1 MTRTF
6 SLTLATLAVAVVA
19 LAGVAFAAHPAGPA
33 GFWKFD
39 EGAGATAFDSSGHAH
54 DGAIMGGAAYTAAG
68 IAPVGGNLFALTFD
82 GVDNF
87 VEIAN
92 DSDLDMTAAY
102 SVSVWANVTDV
113 ATYRPIV
120 FRGTTDANDIEVYVQ
135 SGSGDLIVAH
145 NRGNGGIF
153 DFVGFDNPPA
163 GLFQLV
169 VTYDGTDVKA
179 YYNGAPATVV
189 QGTTAVTAPLD
200 TDKGWWIGKVDHS
213 AFGGVFLFSGLLD
226 ELELYSRVL
235 TAGEIAI
242 LSDASTTLFV
252 DSDGEVGFGSIDCDG
267 VGVGAYTTIQGA
279 VDAANSG
286 DTIQICAGTYDEQ
299 VVIDGEDLTLQGV
312 GDTTIVR
319 PSASATLSTLYTYP
333 AGTFW
338 PGTVMASI
346 ILVKDTGATTIKD
359 LKVDGVNVT
368 TVPAGASRVAGILYG
383 ESAGVVDNAT
393 VTTMVVDGYAT
404 RSYGIDL
411 SAVGTARGVEVKDSD
426 ITNWSR
432 NGIQAQGASL
442 TADIHDNTLVG
453 PDDVFVGAAVP
464 NGILFIHGTGGN
476 ATSNTI
482 SALHHSLSGSRS
494 AGILFYDPVV
504 PGIVVEDNDI
514 SDVDDGVNVAHNAND
529 VIVRLN
535 NLHDNLEVG
544 IHLEDGATG
553 TTITGN
559 TITGNLMAG
568 IRFAGAADPGGPS
581 LADDPP
587 GAGNVADRNNISGNT
602 DGDVK
607 A

>member
-1 MTRTF
+1 MSRTY
-6 SLTLATLAVAVVA
+6 SLALAVIVIAIIA
-19 LAGVAFAAHPAGPA
+19 SAGFAFAAYPSAPAGYWA
-33 GFWKFD
+33 LNEQVGIVAND
-39 EGAGATAFDSSGHAH
+39 ASGNGNN
-54 DGAIMGGAAYTAAG
+54 GAINGGALYETSTAL
-68 IAPVGGNLFALTFD
+68 IAPTPGNDSALTFD
-82 GVDNF
+82 GVDDF
-87 VEIAN
+87 VSVPN
-92 DSDLDMTAAY
+92 NPTLDMTAAY
-102 SVSVWANVTDV
+102 SLAAWVNVIDIS
-113 ATYRPIV
+113 TYRPIL
-120 FRGTTDANDIEVYVQ
+120 FRGATDADDIEVYVQ
-135 SGSGDLIVAH
+135 SGTGDLIVAH
-145 NRGNGGIF
+145 NRGNGGTF
-153 DFVGFDNPPA
+153 DYVGFSPPPV
-163 GLFQLV
+163 GTLFHLT
-169 VTYDGTDVKA
+169 VTFDGTNVQAYYDGVA
-179 YYNGAPATVV
+179 ASVAQGAATVD
-189 QGTTAVTAPLD
+189 APLD
-200 TDKGWWIGKVDHS
+200 TNKDWMIGKVDHVG
-213 AFGGVFLFSGLLD
+213 FGGIFFFKGLLD
-226 ELELYSRVL
+226 EVFIYDRAL
-235 TAGEIAI
+235 TGTEVTFLATPSE
-242 LSDASTTLFV
+242 THFV
-252 DSDGEVGFGSIDCDG
+252 DDDGIVGFGSPDCDG
-267 VGVGAYTTIQGA
+267 VGVGAYGTIQDA

-286 DTIQICAGTYDEQ
+286 ETVYVCPGTYDEQ
-299 VVIDGEDLTLQGV
+299 VVIASKDLTLQGA
-312 GDTTIVR
+312 GDTTIIQ
-319 PSASATLSTLYTYP
+319 PSAPAMLASLYTYP

-346 ILVKDTGATTIKD
+346 ILVKDTGATTVKD

-476 ATSNTI
+476 ATRNTI
-482 SALHHSLSGSRS
+482 SALHHSLSVSRS

-587 GAGNVADRNNISGNT
+587 GAGNAPHR
-602 DGDVK
+602 K
-607 A
+607 